1 MSTTAFRT
9 QPAHASGW
17 TARRE
22 QFALASAQLLAGAG
36 NLAFVL
42 ACAHVL
48 APRSYSRLAAFMA
61 AYLLLYMPFSALAAS
76 AALNPESAARNRLRV
91 VAIGA
96 GIGVLLAAGALGGLA
111 RALGMEPGLLVALAV
126 SAPLSG
132 LVALERGRALGE
144 GRRLSAV
151 GSLLA
156 EPALRLAAGIPAA
169 VAFGDLGAAAAVVLG
184 GCGAVLAATAASGR
198 SASRGAQPDRSAGAG
213 GAGIGLAFLLL
224 AVIQNQDVLWSNAK
238 LGTQQAAQFAVLS
251 TIGGIAVFAT
261 TTVPLV
267 LLARARQPRRGEVG
281 VAVGTA
287 VVLGLTAL
295 VPSIFDGH
303 ALISGLFGVR
313 YAAVGG
319 LLWRYLLAMALLGVA
334 RVLVAHRCST
344 PGQARAVI
352 ALLAACAG
360 LQALLI
366 GLTGDSAGAVAQATL
381 VACATLTTGVA
392 LLALV
397 SVRATASSAS
407 PTAPAAFSAVAAT
420 VAPELPPPVAQ
431 PSAGPP
437 PLLLDGSVAPRFRRG
452 AKWTLLA
459 VGALTVL
466 GAVVRLS
473 AGRSLWLDEA
483 TSVAQAKMSFGAMLT
498 SLRTIDVQPPLH
510 DALLWVLT
518 HAFGDSAAIVR
529 APSLLAGTL
538 LIPLLYALGRDI
550 WDRRTGLISA
560 TLASGAPFLIWYS
573 QEARM
578 YALFMLWVVLALWA
592 QVRILTG
599 TRRRPVGWWVLYTVA
614 TVALVWTQY
623 FSLLFIAVQQGA
635 FAVAVLRRPSGERRP
650 LAIAWLLSGL
660 VIVACLAPL
669 ASFAYQQYQANQ
681 ASGRGFGA
689 TPSQTGSGIEAGHR
703 TPTIYTVLTNIVWA
717 IWGYHSAGTMAAIA
731 ALWPLVMLFV
741 LALLG
746 RGRSWRVALLL
757 SLAAVP
763 IAAMFVIGQLKPF
776 LFEVRYFSGAA
787 PVAILLLARVCARWS
802 GRATAAAATA
812 TAILFATFAIAFADQ
827 QYSVTNPRVY
837 DFQDALGRI
846 DRNVRPGDVLLYQPL
861 DLRDIVTYYAPHVT
875 SAALGARPAARAPGH
890 NLFLLASFQSD
901 LANRRAVQAAL
912 AQLRKQRRQILSFRL
927 PGVEVWEFH

>member
-1 MSTTAFRT
+1 MSATAFRT
-9 QPAHASGW
+9 QPARGSGW

-22 QFALASAQLLAGAG
+22 QIALASAQLLAGAG

-42 ACAHVL
+42 ACAHLL
-48 APRSYSRLAAFMA
+48 APRAYSRLAAFMA

-76 AALNPESAARNRLRV
+76 AALSPESVPRTRLRV

-96 GIGVLLAAGALGGLA
+96 GVGVLLAAGALGGLA
-111 RALGMEPGLLVALAV
+111 PALGMEPGLLLALAV

-144 GRRLSAV
+144 QRRLPAV

-169 VAFGDLGAAAAVVLG
+169 AAFGGIGAAAAVVLG
-184 GCGAVLAATAASGR
+184 GCGAVLVASSGR
-198 SASRGAQPDRSAGAG
+198 SASRGAQHDWSARAG

-251 TIGGIAVFAT
+251 TLGGIAVFAT

-267 LLARARQPRRGEVG
+267 LLARARQPRRGDVG
-281 VAVGTA
+281 VAVATA

-295 VPSIFDGH
+295 IPGIFDAH

-344 PGQARAVI
+344 PGRARVVI

-366 GLTGDSAGAVAQATL
+366 GLAGDSAAGVAQATL
-381 VACATLTTGVA
+381 VACATLTAGVA

-397 SVRATASSAS
+397 SVRAPAS
-407 PTAPAAFSAVAAT
+407 PTALAAT
-420 VAPELPPPVAQ
+420 VAPELPAPVAQ

-437 PLLLDGSVAPRFRRG
+437 PLRLDGSVLPRSRRG
-452 AKWTLLA
+452 LEWTLLA

-466 GAVVRLS
+466 GAVVRLG

-483 TSVAQAKMSFGAMLT
+483 TSVAQAKMPFGAMLT

-510 DALLWVLT
+510 DALLWLLT

-538 LIPLLYALGRDI
+538 LIPLLYALGRDL

-560 TLASGAPFLIWYS
+560 ALASGAPFLIWYS

-578 YALFMLWVVLALWA
+578 YALFMLWAALALWA

-599 TRRRPVGWWVLYTVA
+599 TRRRPVGWWALYTAA

-623 FSLLFIAVQQGA
+623 FSLLLIGVQQGA
-635 FAVAVLRRPSGERRP
+635 FAVAVLRRPSGERAP
-650 LAIAWLLSGL
+650 LAIAWVVSGI
-660 VIVACLAPL
+660 VIAACLAPL
-669 ASFAYQQYQANQ
+669 AGFAYEQYQANQ

-689 TPSQTGSGIEAGHR
+689 TPSQTGSGIEAGHL

-787 PVAILLLARVCARWS
+787 PVAILLLARVCARWA
-802 GRATAAAATA
+802 GRGTAAAAAATA
-812 TAILFATFAIAFADQ
+812 ILFVSFAVAFADQ

-846 DRNVRPGDVLLYQPL
+846 DGRVRPGDVLLYQPL
-861 DLRDIVTYYAPHVT
+861 DLRDIVSYYAPHVT
-875 SAALGARPAARAPGH
+875 SAPLGARPAARAPGH

-901 LANRRAVQAAL
+901 LANSRAVRAAL

-927 PGVEVWEFH
+927 PGVEVWEFR